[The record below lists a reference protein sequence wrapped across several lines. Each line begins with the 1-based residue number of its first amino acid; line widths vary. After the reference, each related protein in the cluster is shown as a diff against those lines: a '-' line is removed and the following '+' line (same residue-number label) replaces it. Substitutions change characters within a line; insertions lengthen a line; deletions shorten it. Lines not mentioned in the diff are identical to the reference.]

1 MASAS
6 AAIWSFIVFVA
17 CFSSPALSSSQLH
30 VQYST
35 ISAAPAFL
43 PTAPTLSPDTE
54 PLFPTPKGMSPAP
67 ADSSFPTIP
76 SSPSPPDPNSVLAPG
91 PGIALAPS
99 GSLPVS
105 TSVSLTSDGA
115 PKSTLFLGLVVALC
129 LLQQLWWNGI
139 PNYCY

>member
-6 AAIWSFIVFVA
+6 IWSFMMFMA
-17 CFSSPALSSSQLH
+17 CFSSLALSSSQLR

-35 ISAAPAFL
+35 ISAARAFL
-43 PTAPTLSPDTE
+43 PTAPSLSPEIE

-76 SSPSPPDPNSVLAPG
+76 SSPSPPDPDSVLAPG
-91 PGIALAPS
+91 PGFALAPS

-105 TSVSLTSDGA
+105 TSVSDGA
-115 PKSTLFLGLVVALC
+115 LKPTLLLGLVVALC
-129 LLQQLWWNGI
+129 LLQ
-139 PNYCY
+139 